1 MNTPDLRQESPWNA
15 DLMLPRV
22 TDNPKL
28 RELQILLGGLQ
39 LVLSRV
45 HPAFAASRFTA
56 ARQLAQQLTH
66 GIETPLPQSAHI
78 GSADLQPA
86 LLETEKALDPGSLM
100 VLRKLLAQA
109 LKVEHDELDSVE
121 ADFIY
126 SDFMADEQLMAH
138 CQVAH

>member
-15 DLMLPRV
+15 ELMLPRV

-28 RELQILLGGLQ
+28 LELQILLGGLQ

-56 ARQLAQQLTH
+56 TRQLAQRLTR
-66 GIETPLPQSAHI
+66 GIETLNPHKAHMA
-78 GSADLQPA
+78 SSDLQHA

-100 VLRKLLAQA
+100 VLRKLLTQAQ
-109 LKVEHDELDSVE
+109 KDEHDEADIGH
-121 ADFIY
+121 ADFTY
-126 SDFMADEQLMAH
+126 SDFMAEEQLSAH
-138 CQVAH
+138 RQVAH